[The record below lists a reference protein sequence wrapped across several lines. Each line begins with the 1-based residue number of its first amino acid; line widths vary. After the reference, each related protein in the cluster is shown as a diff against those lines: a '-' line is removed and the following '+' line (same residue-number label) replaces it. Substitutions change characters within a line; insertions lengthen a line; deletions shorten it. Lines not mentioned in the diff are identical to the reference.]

1 MSPLPARTPVAD
13 DHDDAT
19 PRSSSRPTDEDFLAW
34 LARQPVGAPLG
45 AKEQERLAQ
54 AKERL
59 ASGAP
64 RRSAEDLLAAAR
76 ALHDQ

>member
-1 MSPLPARTPVAD
+1 MSPLASRPTEGDQAD
-13 DHDDAT
+13 TT
-19 PRSSSRPTDEDFLAW
+19 PRSSSRPSEDPFLAW
-34 LARQPVGAPLG
+34 LARQPVGAPLS

-54 AKERL
+54 AKERI

-76 ALHDQ
+76 ALHGQ